1 MHKMAATTHTKFNAN
16 TEALDVAKEFAAGI
30 RGRTVIVTGVNRNGI
45 GFSTSQAFVS
55 SELCFKQI
63 PVLTFTQASQSPAH
77 LIITGRSPSKIQEC
91 VKALEAEFPDVDCR
105 GLQVDLSVQQS
116 VRDAAAKVMAWT
128 DVPTIDIVVN
138 SAGVMG
144 IQERTLT
151 SDGIEMHF
159 ATNHLGHWLLTCLI
173 MPKLIKAA
181 QNKSKGATRFV
192 NVSSASPTVSSMR
205 WSDMNFTKENKDI
218 PRGEQPD
225 YEWFKAWGYTYIEKQ
240 SYNPLDGYN
249 RSKVANVLFGIGVT
263 KRLFNKH
270 GILSLA
276 VDPGVIATELGRNFP
291 PETLE
296 AAKVMTEQGMFTRK
310 TLGAGASTSMVAALD
325 PKLAEGIGSDKM
337 NWGSYLRDCQ
347 ISKQACPFAVSSEE
361 AEKLWELSE
370 KLVGQN
376 FAW

>member
-1 MHKMAATTHTKFNAN
+1 MAATTHTKFNAN
-16 TEALDVAKEFAAGI
+16 TEGLEVAKEFAAGI
-30 RGRTVIVTGVNRNGI
+30 RGKTVIVTGVNLSGI
-45 GFSTSQAFVS
+45 GFSTSQAF
-55 SELCFKQI
+55 
-63 PVLTFTQASQSPAH
+63 ASQSPAH
-77 LIITGRSPSKIQEC
+77 LIITGRNPSKIQEC
-91 VKALEAEFPDVDCR
+91 IKALEAEFPDIDCR

-159 ATNHLGHWLLTCLI
+159 ATNHLGHWLFTCLI

-181 QNKSKGATRFV
+181 EHNSKGATRIV
-192 NVSSASPTVSSMR
+192 NVSSASPTISGMR

-218 PRGEQPD
+218 PKEEQPD
-225 YEWFKAWGYTYIEKQ
+225 YEWFRAWGYTDMAKQ

-249 RSKVANVLFGIGVT
+249 RSKVANVLSGIGAT
-263 KRLFNKH
+263 KRLFHKH

-276 VDPGVIATELGRNFP
+276 VDPGVIETELGRNFP
-291 PETLE
+291 SETLE
-296 AAKVMTEQGMFTRK
+296 AAKALSEKGVFTRK

-325 PKLAEGIGSDKM
+325 PKLAEGVGSDKM
-337 NWGSYLRDCQ
+337 NWGSYLKNCQ
-347 ISKQACPFAVSSEE
+347 ITDQACPLAVSSEE